1 MRVLVVGANGQI
13 GSQVVEKL
21 NNNESINPVAM
32 VRKQEQADA
41 FNAKGVATKL
51 VDLEGYVE
59 DIEQA
64 MDDVDAVVFT
74 AGSGG
79 STGPDKTLIIDL
91 DGAAKTIEAAKNKG
105 IKRFVMVSAIYANN
119 RKDWNQDIK
128 HYYVAKHHADR
139 ILIESGLDYTII
151 RPGGLTNEPGI
162 GTINV
167 AENLQVDSVTREDV
181 AETIVASLQADNTI
195 NKSFDLV
202 NGDTDIVKAVKSI

>member
-1 MRVLVVGANGQI
+1 MRVLIVGANGQI
-13 GSQVVEKL
+13 GSHVVEKL
-21 NNNESINPVAM
+21 NNTDTIKPVAM